1 MVIQCVGDTAAVAAR
16 LEALSREWRESSL
29 PAEFRA
35 HGIYHYT
42 LTRRG
47 PEAFVLHV
55 RLPGRHRFT
64 CAAEIALIATPDGT
78 ILRCAPRLDPR
89 LSTAC
94 ALYASLM
101 ALAAVA
107 LTWGA
112 GIEPS
117 AVAVAAAIGL
127 ALACLAYG
135 LASRAMPP
143 VTAGIAA
150 LLRRA
155 SDEPGE
161 RVTA

>member
-1 MVIQCVGDTAAVAAR
+1 MVIQCAGDPAAVATR

-35 HGIYHYT
+35 HGIYQYT

-47 PEAFVLHV
+47 TETFVLHV
-55 RLPGRHRFT
+55 ALPGRHRFS
-64 CAAEIALIATPDGT
+64 CAAEIALVATPDGT
-78 ILRCAPRLDPR
+78 TLRYVPRLDPR

-101 ALAAVA
+101 ALVAMA

-127 ALACLAYG
+127 ALACVGYG

-155 SDEPGE
+155 SGEPGD